1 MQGGYV
7 DGAVGIAAASS
18 DEGTMAGIGAR
29 AGTSTGVREDT
40 GVREGTGTEDVEGA
54 GAGVC
59 AGGRAATASV
69 GAMVNGS
76 INTSSG
82 AGGRL
87 KVPVSSPRAEHLI
100 GYSGWCQ
107 VVSHKYTTIPLS
119 ASNILNQSRPSF

>member
-29 AGTSTGVREDT
+29 VGTSTGVREDT

-59 AGGRAATASV
+59 AGERAATASV

-82 AGGRL
+82 AGARL
-87 KVPVSSPRAEHLI
+87 KVFESPGRQPATNRLQWLVP
-100 GYSGWCQ
+100 SGVTQ
-107 VVSHKYTTIPLS
+107 VHDHPPFSV
-119 ASNILNQSRPSF
+119 